1 MRALV
6 GNRSKSSCGTHSTHA
21 ALHQRQCAPFPSQYS
36 HLREEKE
43 LIMLMQDP
51 QSTQHRLGARDTPVR
66 TVDQLSTCQKRRR
79 VKCNLLYFYRRYGP
93 TNAAASQGCRPG
105 LALELASACR
115 PSAVSFESH
124 SGVPDDQAAG
134 QKNDFQPFSLWSQ
147 KITCMDR
154 NPSVFSAWAVGLVR
168 PREFVS
174 CWFAARST
182 SICTMSL

>member
-1 MRALV
+1 MSSCLSRASRVPLAWSSYCPTQCPCAPSWE
-6 GNRSKSSCGTHSTHA
+6 NRSKSSCGTSSTHA
-21 ALHQRQCAPFPSQYS
+21 ALHQRQCAPFPTQHS
-36 HLREEKE
+36 HLREEQE

-51 QSTQHRLGARDTPVR
+51 QSTQHRLSARDTPVR

-79 VKCNLLYFYRRYGP
+79 VKYNLLYFYRRYGP

-134 QKNDFQPFSLWSQ
+134 QKKRLSAFQPTEPKDHLHGS
-147 KITCMDR
+147 K
-154 NPSVFSAWAVGLVR
+154 P
-168 PREFVS
+168 
-174 CWFAARST
+174 
-182 SICTMSL
+182 